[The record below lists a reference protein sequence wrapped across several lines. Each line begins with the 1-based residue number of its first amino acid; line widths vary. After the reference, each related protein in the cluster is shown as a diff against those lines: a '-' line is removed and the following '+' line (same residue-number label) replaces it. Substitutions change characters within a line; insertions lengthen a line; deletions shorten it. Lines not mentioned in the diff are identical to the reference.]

1 MLSFPPS
8 NSALFQVTS
17 GNVII
22 SAPSNSALFQ
32 VTSAKRTVVTVNLN
46 MKEKENIKLNIFMNK
61 DKEDVVKD
69 EVESNAS
76 FPRGLTAKVARK
88 KSAKRSSSSSGEQ
101 KGGVGKKD
109 SLRRSSSKSPGR
121 EKPPVKEQ
129 LSSRASSAKKKRK
142 S

>member
-1 MLSFPPS
+1 MLSFP
-8 NSALFQVTS
+8 
-17 GNVII
+17 
-22 SAPSNSALFQ
+22 PSNSALFQ